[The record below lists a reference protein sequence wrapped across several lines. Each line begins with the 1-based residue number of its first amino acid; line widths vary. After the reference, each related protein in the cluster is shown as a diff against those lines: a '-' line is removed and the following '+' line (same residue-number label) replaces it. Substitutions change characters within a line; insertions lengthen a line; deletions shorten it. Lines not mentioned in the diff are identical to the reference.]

1 MTPRGIVVTGAS
13 RGIGAALARAYA
25 GPGVTLGLVA
35 RNTGTLRET
44 ADHCRELGSAVVE
57 IAVDIRDRDEIRA
70 RLLDFDAACPV
81 DLVVAN
87 AGVQLRSGDDAATES
102 ATYGELDVNL
112 TGALNS
118 TLPFIPAMRA
128 RGRGQIAFMSSLAGY
143 APLPDSPGYSASKA
157 ALIAYGL
164 ASRER
169 LRGSGVSVC
178 VACPGYVATDM
189 GARFKGWRPLS
200 MTPDEAARHIRRG
213 LERDRAI
220 IAFPRSLALLARLS
234 ALVPEPVRR
243 PFMGGFRVT
252 YE

>member
-1 MTPRGIVVTGAS
+1 MTPRSIVVTGAS

-25 GPGVTLGLVA
+25 GEGVTLGLVA
-35 RNTGTLRET
+35 RNAATLRET
-44 ADHCRELGSAVVE
+44 ADHCRQLGAAVVE
-57 IAVDIRDRDEIRA
+57 IAVDICDRDEIRA
-70 RLLDFDAACPV
+70 RLLAFDAAHPV
-81 DLVVAN
+81 DLVMAN
-87 AGVQLRSGDDAATES
+87 AGVQLRSGDDAATEI

-118 TLPFIPAMRA
+118 TLPLVPPMRA

-169 LRGSGVSVC
+169 LRGSGISVC

-213 LERDRAI
+213 LARDRAI
-220 IAFPRSLALLARLS
+220 IAFPFSLALLARFS
-234 ALVPEPVRR
+234 ALVPEPLRR